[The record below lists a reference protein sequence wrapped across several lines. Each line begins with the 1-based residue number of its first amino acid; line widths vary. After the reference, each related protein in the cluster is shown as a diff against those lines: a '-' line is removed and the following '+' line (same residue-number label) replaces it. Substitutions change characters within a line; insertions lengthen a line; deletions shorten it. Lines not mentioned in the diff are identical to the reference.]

1 MKGLTKK
8 HSILSG
14 ISKRLKRIHRN
25 NVSGIQ
31 ETINTRKTV
40 EKVGKR
46 LEAWIQEGKHHDT
59 YESRDKLLDELEITS
74 EELSFYCSKVLKK
87 KFATWRKEIRINEA
101 KELLLRHPEAPAC
114 HIGFAVG
121 LYDKSN
127 FRQQFREV
135 VGCTPLEW
143 RKRNLKGYSNEK
155 TADH

>member
-1 MKGLTKK
+1 MKGLAKK

-25 NVSGIQ
+25 SVSGIQ

-74 EELSFYCSKVLKK
+74 EELSFYCSKVL
-87 KFATWRKEIRINEA
+87 
-101 KELLLRHPEAPAC
+101 
-114 HIGFAVG
+114 
-121 LYDKSN
+121 
-127 FRQQFREV
+127 
-135 VGCTPLEW
+135 
-143 RKRNLKGYSNEK
+143 
-155 TADH
+155 